1 MKIVMRSVYFII
13 FSILINLPL
22 FSQVES
28 EYRNISDYYFPKN
41 TFSERDNL
49 DAFIQT
55 WYGKYLD
62 VLDNENLI
70 IVNNKNVVRFTC
82 LRTFHKPFSI
92 KVIWDNNNANLIY
105 NMSNG
110 MGGYRSGELMNHYEK
125 ILNNDQ
131 IKKLIEIIN
140 INNAFN
146 ESTIINELG
155 FDGSQW
161 IIEINIGGRYKVID
175 RWTPSKGV
183 AYNIGIYLIELSGEK
198 IENLY

>member
-1 MKIVMRSVYFII
+1 V
-13 FSILINLPL
+13 PL

-28 EYRNISDYYFPKN
+28 KYRNTSDFYFPKYS
-41 TFSERDNL
+41 FSERDNL

-55 WYGKYLD
+55 WYGKHLD

-92 KVIWDNNNANLIY
+92 KIIWDNNNANLIF

-110 MGGYRSGELMNHYEK
+110 MGGYESGILMNQFQKTLK
-125 ILNNDQ
+125 IDQ
-131 IKKLIEIIN
+131 INKLIEIIN
-140 INNAFN
+140 INNIFN
-146 ESTIINELG
+146 ESTTIDDDG

-161 IIEINIGGRYKVID
+161 IIEINISGKYKVID
-175 RWTPSKGV
+175 RWTPKKGV